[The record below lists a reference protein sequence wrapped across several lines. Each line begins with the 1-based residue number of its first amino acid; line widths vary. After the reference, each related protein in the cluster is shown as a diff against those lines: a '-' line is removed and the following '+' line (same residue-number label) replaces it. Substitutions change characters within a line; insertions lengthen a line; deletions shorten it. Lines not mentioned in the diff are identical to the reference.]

1 MADHMSN
8 ALAVVCSVG
17 GVAGYV
23 RGKSVPSLVAGL
35 SFGALYAFSGNL
47 IKRNADYGHELA
59 LGTSLVLM
67 GAMGPRALKTKAR
80 APVGLFTL
88 GSLGAAYFGKKL
100 YQQTYGV

>member
-1 MADHMSN
+1 MSN
-8 ALAVVCSVG
+8 ALAVVSTLG
-17 GVAGYV
+17 GIAGYY

-35 SFGALYAFSGNL
+35 SFGALYAVSGNL
-47 IKRNADYGHELA
+47 IKRNADYGFELA
-59 LGTSLVLM
+59 FGTSVVLM

-80 APVGLFTL
+80 TPVGLFAM